1 MNMNIFD
8 IIAALYFG
16 IGCISAAVALVEL
29 SSIGKGLSKG
39 LPFTFLGIM
48 YFGNLILWPLF
59 IPMSIKQYRE
69 IQKHIALEKKIG
81 KTIENLKGEHD
92 EQLAAFIDGLSK
104 RYPEVSFAKLTRI
117 AVAVSRWEEKR
128 IAKFVE
134 EERKRG
140 ERYVDV
146 SFWRGWSEC
155 AWYLL
160 KYIKPPK
167 R

>member
-1 MNMNIFD
+1 MSIPD
-8 IIAALYFG
+8 IIVLTCTG
-16 IGCISAAVALVEL
+16 IFVFVGVLVALR
-29 SSIGKGLSKG
+29 IR
-39 LPFTFLGIM
+39 
-48 YFGNLILWPLF
+48 
-59 IPMSIKQYRE
+59 KQIIVRNVGE
-69 IQKHIALEKKIG
+69 MV
-81 KTIENLKGEHD
+81 ENLKGEHN
-92 EQLAAFIDGLSK
+92 EQLAVFINSLSK
-104 RYPEVSFAKLTRI
+104 RYPDVSFAKLTRI